1 MGLSASSIMPLLS
14 KWEEFL
20 NLYPE
25 GEMTGFARWILAETP
40 GTPETPGPPGTP
52 ATPGTPGT
60 VAPAAPTGVAPAP
73 NPAVPGTKAT
83 PTIPDPTPDAD
94 ATAQS
99 LLLITRLHRI
109 VQFRSKPIVKY
120 LGFTKPQE
128 FSMLVQTAIMN
139 NPNKKQLCQEMLIE
153 GSTGVEIT
161 KRLAAKG
168 FLKETPDADDR
179 RSALLSLTEKGKQTL
194 LQGYTKLTPV
204 HAEFLAT
211 LTAEE
216 KKQLVSMLARL
227 NEYHTRQ
234 LPPLP

>member
-1 MGLSASSIMPLLS
+1 
-14 KWEEFL
+14 
-20 NLYPE
+20 
-25 GEMTGFARWILAETP
+25 MTGFARWILAETAEA
-40 GTPETPGPPGTP
+40 GA
-52 ATPGTPGT
+52 ATTAKPDATS
-60 VAPAAPTGVAPAP
+60 AESAPT
-73 NPAVPGTKAT
+73 AVNAETDTTAR
-83 PTIPDPTPDAD
+83 TI
-94 ATAQS
+94 
-99 LLLITRLHRI
+99 LLITRLHRI
-109 VQFRSKPIVKY
+109 LQFRSKPIVKY

-128 FSMLVQTAIMN
+128 FAMLVQAAIMN

-194 LQGYTKLTPV
+194 LQGYTKLNPV

-211 LTAEE
+211 LTGEE

-234 LPPLP
+234 LPPLS

>member
-14 KWEEFL
+14 KWEEYL
-20 NLYPE
+20 NQYPD
-25 GEMTGFARWILAETP
+25 GDLTGFARWILAETA
-40 GTPETPGPPGTP
+40 GTLKT
-52 ATPGTPGT
+52 A
-60 VAPAAPTGVAPAP
+60 APAIAIGVGATP
-73 NPAVPGTKAT
+73 NPAGPVSAAT
-83 PTIPDPTPDAD
+83 PNLPDPIPDAD
-94 ATAQS
+94 TTAQS
-99 LLLITRLHRI
+99 LLLISRLHRI

-168 FLKETPDADDR
+168 FLREKPDANDR

-194 LQGYTKLTPV
+194 LQGYTKLTPI

-211 LTAEE
+211 LTGEE

-234 LPPLP
+234 LPPLS

>member
-14 KWEEFL
+14 KWEEYL
-20 NLYPE
+20 NQYPD
-25 GEMTGFARWILAETP
+25 GDMTGFARWILEGAGDAVGIVRAAGTTGMAEPAP
-40 GTPETPGPPGTP
+40 GAAGAAGACDTVPET
-52 ATPGTPGT
+52 
-60 VAPAAPTGVAPAP
+60 
-73 NPAVPGTKAT
+73 
-83 PTIPDPTPDAD
+83 D

-109 VQFRSKPIVKY
+109 LQFRCKPIVKY

-168 FLKETPDADDR
+168 FLREKPDANDR
-179 RSALLSLTEKGKQTL
+179 RSTLLSLTEKGKQTL
-194 LQGYTKLTPV
+194 LQGYTKLTPI

-211 LTAEE
+211 LTGEE

-234 LPPLP
+234 LPPLS